1 MDGNKKDLKFQVVE
15 VYEHQEEGSFTS
27 YTSDGTVDFYGKLAM
42 RDSTGGWI
50 SATLLLVNQG
60 LIALAFS
67 GVEANLVLFSK
78 LVLKQTNV
86 EAANTFGLWMGT
98 TYFFSLVGAFLS
110 DSYLGRYLTC
120 ILFQFVLIIGLVVLS
135 LSTHFFLPHGCEQ
148 IGVLFESDRQDQFPL
163 FYLSI
168 YLIALGSGVSDPAL
182 PILGADQFDEEEPK
196 EQRSKALIYGYFY
209 VALNLG
215 SLVAETIL
223 AYIETTGH
231 WVMGFWICTSCAT
244 VSFVVLL
251 SGTLRYRHN
260 KTFGNPFSKFIQVIM
275 SLLRKMKFQIH
286 SIGERD
292 YGIQRDDN
300 CVRSI
305 HHTNG
310 LRFLDRAAI
319 VFDEATGMLLGKGQK
334 PYTWNF
340 SNVTQ
345 SEWVKYILRVLPIW
359 ICTIFSS
366 SVFIQMLSLFLEQGS
381 TMDRTFFKFQIPP
394 SSMTAFNIMNT
405 STFIILFDV
414 LIIPL
419 YMKLTK
425 KSPKLPSELQSIGIG
440 FSIATITL
448 IVAGLVE
455 RKRLEFAS
463 NDSEETSSLSIFWLI
478 PQYMLLGV
486 AEAFVNV
493 AQMKFFTSE
502 TPNGLESMGMG
513 LSMFSSA
520 IGCYVGNFILTVVNK
535 ITSSDKGQHGWV
547 SPNLNDGHLD
557 RFFFLTAF
565 LIIIDLIVYIVCAK
579 RYKGKL

>member
-1 MDGNKKDLKFQVVE
+1 VVE

-42 RDSTGGWI
+42 KDSTGGWS

-98 TYFFSLVGAFLS
+98 TYFFSLIGAFLS

-244 VSFVVLL
+244 VSFLVLL

-292 YGIQRDDN
+292 YDIQRDDN

-319 VFDEATGMLLGKGQK
+319 VFDEATGMLL
-334 PYTWNF
+334 
-340 SNVTQ
+340 
-345 SEWVKYILRVLPIW
+345 
-359 ICTIFSS
+359 
-366 SVFIQMLSLFLEQGS
+366 GS

-502 TPNGLESMGMG
+502 TPNGLESLGMG

-520 IGCYVGNFILTVVNK
+520 IGCYVGF
-535 ITSSDKGQHGWV
+535 SS
-547 SPNLNDGHLD
+547 
-557 RFFFLTAF
+557 
-565 LIIIDLIVYIVCAK
+565 
-579 RYKGKL
+579 